1 MKQKITKGFLSIFA
15 LMVSIASTAQIT
27 DPADPPGGDD
37 PAAAPINNYLILL
50 AIVGIYFAYKSL
62 SKNTVKAK

>member
-1 MKQKITKGFLSIFA
+1 
-15 LMVSIASTAQIT
+15 MVSIASTAQIT

>member
-1 MKQKITKGFLSIFA
+1 MKQKITKSFLSVLM
-15 LMVSIASTAQIT
+15 LMVSIVSNAQG
-27 DPADPPGGDD
+27 PSDPPGDGD

-62 SKNTVKAK
+62 NKNTVKAK